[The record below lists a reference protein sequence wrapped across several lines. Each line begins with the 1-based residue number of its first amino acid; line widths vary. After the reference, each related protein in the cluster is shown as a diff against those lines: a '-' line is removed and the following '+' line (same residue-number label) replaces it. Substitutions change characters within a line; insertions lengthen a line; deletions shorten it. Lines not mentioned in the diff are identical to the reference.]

1 MEETLHM
8 IIYDIEDNRI
18 RYKIAEVCKDYG
30 LDRIQ
35 LSVFAGMLAPEK
47 RKKLFDDLKS
57 KLGKE
62 TFGRIILVPI
72 CHKDIEK
79 KLEIIEYGK
88 SVKKEFFANPST

>member
-47 RKKLFDDLKS
+47 RK
-57 KLGKE
+57 
-62 TFGRIILVPI
+62 R
-72 CHKDIEK
+72 C
-79 KLEIIEYGK
+79 
-88 SVKKEFFANPST
+88 